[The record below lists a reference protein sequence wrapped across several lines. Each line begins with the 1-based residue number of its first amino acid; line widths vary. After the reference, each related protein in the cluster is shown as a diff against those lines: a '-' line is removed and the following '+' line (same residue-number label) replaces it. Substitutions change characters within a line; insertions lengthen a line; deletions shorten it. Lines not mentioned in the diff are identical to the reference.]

1 MAAEDGLVLF
11 ILVSWWTSSS
21 AGISCFGAGWD
32 GGDLQSVLLAEGL
45 RPSLLSPWCV
55 LNSPI
60 LEALTK
66 IPKSKRPWNGNTT
79 LNTFMESCL
88 CDASRCCCS
97 KFKVVHKILWIRKLA
112 SVAGNPQPVF
122 MCILE
127 HEKRVT
133 DMPNSKLRW
142 SLT

>member
-1 MAAEDGLVLF
+1 MEVE
-11 ILVSWWTSSS
+11 V
-21 AGISCFGAGWD
+21 
-32 GGDLQSVLLAEGL
+32 QSVLSAESL
-45 RPSLLSPWCV
+45 HPSLLSPWCV

-66 IPKSKRPWNGNTT
+66 IPKSKQPLKGNTT
-79 LNTFMESCL
+79 LNKFMELCL

-133 DMPNSKLRW
+133 DMLNSKLRW
-142 SLT
+142 FLT